1 MKKITIVIFL
11 VVTSMLF
18 SCTSERDKL
27 VGVWKVTNVSISA
40 DSGSAPGSEISKA
53 EKMQKSISFELF
65 KDSTMSLMAGS
76 SGMSGRWYFDKET
89 GEVRINLD
97 GSGPGDYIVMGKYDH
112 GVIIKK
118 EKHSFGDMTSVFE
131 KR

>member
-1 MKKITIVIFL
+1 MVIL
-11 VVTSMLF
+11 MVVSSMLF

-27 VGVWKVTNVSISA
+27 VGVWKVSNVTISA

-76 SGMSGRWYFDKET
+76 SGMSGKWYFDNKT

-97 GSGPGDYIVMGKYDH
+97 GSDPADYILLGKYDH